1 FVAHPCRQLNII
13 MKACIMPLLKRRLPK
28 YPRRR
33 RRQACAC
40 GLKIE
45 LVCNEKLTN
54 GNVRRIPE
62 AGGNSGPPV
71 YIFKSNMFVSRQTR
85 QLFYRSHRRAR

>member
-1 FVAHPCRQLNII
+1 MDDPVKSQKQTGCLIGGPRLSPHPCRQLNII
-13 MKACIMPLLKRRLPK
+13 MKACIMPLLRRRLPK
-28 YPRRR
+28 YIRRR

-54 GNVRRIPE
+54 GNYDV
-62 AGGNSGPPV
+62 
-71 YIFKSNMFVSRQTR
+71 
-85 QLFYRSHRRAR
+85 